1 MMNKYTR
8 HVPHNQIV
16 YKFARGQVWIPLLRR
31 KSTLPN
37 RLFFQCWHSQEDK
50 KNKSCKTLYQC
61 LILIKHNQHHLVIML
76 SRLTSIA
83 LIQSSQLTRRM
94 ASTMVPSALLNQLK
108 ATNGKPITCKAA
120 VAWKPK
126 EPLDITDIKVI
137 DVQL

>member
-1 MMNKYTR
+1 
-8 HVPHNQIV
+8 
-16 YKFARGQVWIPLLRR
+16 
-31 KSTLPN
+31 
-37 RLFFQCWHSQEDK
+37 
-50 KNKSCKTLYQC
+50 
-61 LILIKHNQHHLVIML
+61 ML